1 MAVGSKSGI
10 GQRILLAGAV
20 ALCGSAAL
28 AQQYPAHAIRII
40 VPATPG
46 GGVDIIARALA
57 QRLTESWGQP
67 VVVENRPGATGVI
80 GLEAVARA
88 VPDGYTVLACTNAM
102 LTISPYLFPHTG
114 YDPVRDLAPVTLVA
128 SSPFLLV
135 VHPSLPAKSVKEL
148 IAFARSHPGQLNYS
162 SSGNGSATHM
172 AGVLFDHMAG
182 VKTVHVPYKGSSPAI
197 TDLLAGHIQ
206 MRFAALVPIL
216 PHVRA
221 GRLRALAVSGP
232 RRFGQMPDVPTVRE
246 TVPGYTSDIWY
257 GVLVP
262 GATPAPLIA
271 RLNAEI
277 VRHLQSAEFR
287 TRLAA
292 DGSEPIANSP
302 SEFAAVIQAD
312 RQRWSKVI
320 RETGI
325 KLQ

>member
-1 MAVGSKSGI
+1 MAVSSTSGM
-10 GQRILLAGAV
+10 GQRILLAGAI
-20 ALCGSAAL
+20 ALCAGAAI
-28 AQQYPAHAIRII
+28 AQQYPTRTIRII

-67 VVVENRPGATGVI
+67 VVVESRPGATGVI

-88 VPDGYTVLACTNAM
+88 APDGYTVLACTNAM
-102 LTISPYLFPHTG
+102 LTISPYLFPQAG
-114 YDPVRDLAPVTLVA
+114 YDPVRDLAPVTLAA

-206 MRFAALVPIL
+206 MRFAAFVPIL

-221 GRLRALAVSGP
+221 GKLRALAVSGP
-232 RRFGQMPDVPTVRE
+232 RRFEQMPDVPTVME

-287 TRLAA
+287 ARLAA

-312 RQRWSKVI
+312 VQRWSKLI